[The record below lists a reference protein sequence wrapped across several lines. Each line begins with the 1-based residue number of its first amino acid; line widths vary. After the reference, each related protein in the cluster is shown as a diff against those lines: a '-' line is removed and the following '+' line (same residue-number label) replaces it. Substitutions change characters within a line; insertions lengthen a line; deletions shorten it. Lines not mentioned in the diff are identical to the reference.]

1 MTRKLFLFATA
12 LFWLAVL
19 GIWVGSHRSPLPQE
33 EAPIIA
39 AKYFALEEV
48 ARHASADDC
57 WMSIDGKV
65 YDLTAY
71 LPDHPSRPGIIL
83 PWCGKEASKAYRTK
97 TKGRPHSPEA
107 EQLLATYQIG
117 LLESGR

>member
-1 MTRKLFLFATA
+1 MTRKLFFIATE

-19 GIWVGSHRSPLPQE
+19 GIWIGSRWSSLPE
-33 EAPIIA
+33 EKPPVIA
-39 AKYFALEEV
+39 VKHLAMEEI
-48 ARHASADDC
+48 ARHASTDDC

-83 PWCGKEASKAYRTK
+83 PWCGKEASEAYRTK

>member
-19 GIWVGSHRSPLPQE
+19 GIWVGSRRSPLPQE

-39 AKYFALEEV
+39 AKHFALEEV

-83 PWCGKEASKAYRTK
+83 PWCGKEASEAYRTK
-97 TKGRPHSPEA
+97 TKGRSHSPEA

>member
-19 GIWVGSHRSPLPQE
+19 GIWAGSRWWPAPQE
-33 EAPIIA
+33 EAPVIVE
-39 AKYFALEEV
+39 KRFAMAEV

-57 WMSIDGKV
+57 WMTINGTV

-71 LPDHPSRPGIIL
+71 LPDHPSRPSIIL
-83 PWCGKEASKAYRTK
+83 PWCGTEASEAYRTK
-97 TKGRPHSPEA
+97 TKGRSHSPEA
-107 EQLLATYQIG
+107 DRLLAAYQIG
-117 LLESGR
+117 LLANGR